1 MSRNLRLQVVLN
13 AVDKLTR
20 PFRSAQES
28 NKRLA
33 GAVRQSR
40 DALKD
45 LNRQAGIITAQSFEF
60 NRFNRIAQAA
70 TQNNITQR
78 AASEERQI
86 EYRTILKSN
95 PTCDL
100 PVPRAVSDGLL
111 RDTYRLRARTM
122 HPAAGLTDKAGAAVP
137 AARTLTYCEL
147 PLWIDLLIAD
157 LDEANTQ
164 LDGIHA
170 AEKARQHEQTQQH

>member
-1 MSRNLRLQVVLN
+1 MNTKARIITLLFSLLIAGLLSFSLKHYYDKAGRLDSEN
-13 AVDKLTR
+13 T
-20 PFRSAQES
+20 
-28 NKRLA
+28 
-33 GAVRQSR
+33 
-40 DALKD
+40 ALKED
-45 LNRQAGIITAQSFEF
+45 LDRQAGIIAAQSFEF
-60 NRFNRIAQAA
+60 NRFNRIAQVA

-86 EYRTILKSN
+86 EYRTILKN
-95 PTCDL
+95 TPTCAL

-111 RDTYRLRARTM
+111 STTYRLRARTM
-122 HPAAGLTDKAGAAVP
+122 HPVAGLTDKAGAAVP

-164 LDGIHA
+164 LDGIRA

>member
-1 MSRNLRLQVVLN
+1 MTTPARIITLLFSLLIAGLLSFGLKHYYDKAEQLTGENTVL
-13 AVDKLTR
+13 K
-20 PFRSAQES
+20 
-28 NKRLA
+28 
-33 GAVRQSR
+33 
-40 DALKD
+40 KD
-45 LNRQAGIITAQSFEF
+45 IDQQAGIIAAQSFEF
-60 NRFNRIAQAA
+60 NRFNQIAQAA
-70 TQNNITQR
+70 TQNNISQR

-86 EYRTILKSN
+86 EYRTILKNN

-100 PVPRAVSDGLL
+100 PVPRTVSDGLH

-122 HPAAGLTDKAGAAVP
+122 HSAAGLADKTGAAVP

-164 LDGIHA
+164 LEGIRA

>member
-1 MSRNLRLQVVLN
+1 MTTKARLISLLFSLLI
-13 AVDKLTR
+13 AGLLSFSLKHYYDK
-20 PFRSAQES
+20 AG
-28 NKRLA
+28 RLA
-33 GAVRQSR
+33 GENT
-40 DALKD
+40 ALKKD
-45 LNRQAGIITAQSFEF
+45 LDRQAGIITAQSFEF
-60 NRFNRIAQAA
+60 NRFNRIAQVA

-86 EYRTILKSN
+86 EYRTILKNN

-100 PVPRAVSDGLL
+100 PVPHAVSDGLL
-111 RDTYRLRARTM
+111 RDTHRLRARTM
-122 HPAAGLTDKAGAAVP
+122 HPAAGLADKTGAAVP

-164 LDGIHA
+164 LDGIRA
-170 AEKARQHEQTQQH
+170 AEKTRQHEQTQQH

>member
-1 MSRNLRLQVVLN
+1 MTTQARIITLLFSLLIAGLLSFGLKHYY
-13 AVDKLTR
+13 DKTEQLTG
-20 PFRSAQES
+20 E
-28 NKRLA
+28 NT
-33 GAVRQSR
+33 G
-40 DALKD
+40 LKKD
-45 LNRQAGIITAQSFEF
+45 IDRQAGIIAAQSFEF

-70 TQNNITQR
+70 TQSNITQR

-86 EYRTILKSN
+86 EYRTILKN
-95 PTCDL
+95 IPTCGL

-111 RDTYRLRARTM
+111 RDTHRLRTRTM
-122 HPAAGLTDKAGAAVP
+122 HTAAGLTDKTGASVP
-137 AARTLTYCEL
+137 ATRTLTYCEL

-164 LDGIHA
+164 LDGIRA